1 MTDYLVSS
9 TGHLTDPPVQNRFR
23 LRALAHVRPDECKWA
38 VLEDPKQI
46 GTIYS
51 VAYPP
56 TAIRLTAMRI
66 IKWRSQ
72 SRRSAS
78 LITEWHYRGTAEL
91 HPILEWSKPIL
102 HCV

>member
-46 GTIYS
+46 GTHLFCCL
-51 VAYPP
+51 P
-56 TAIRLTAMRI
+56 TDGNSPYCDAHHQMAQPKPTKRLPHHRMAL
-66 IKWRSQ
+66 
-72 SRRSAS
+72 SRNS
-78 LITEWHYRGTAEL
+78 
-91 HPILEWSKPIL
+91 
-102 HCV
+102 